1 MKKLGLISLV
11 AGATMFIALGATTA
25 SASDMKCGAGKCGS
39 MEKPAKK
46 CGAEKKASKCGAGK
60 CGSMEKPAK
69 KCGAEKKA
77 PAKSMKC
84 GAGKCGGSK

>member
-11 AGATMFIALGATTA
+11 AGATMFIALGATSA
-25 SASDMKCGAGKCGS
+25 SASDM
-39 MEKPAKK
+39 
-46 CGAEKKASKCGAGK
+46 KCGAGK